1 MSAAA
6 ATLGIIAA
14 GGPFPLR
21 VAEAARAQ
29 GREVFVVCV
38 RDWCD
43 AALYAGFP
51 HAAERLGAG
60 GSIVARLREAG
71 ARDLVLAGKAA
82 RPSLLGLLPDAW
94 TTRALAK
101 IGPAAFRGD
110 DSLLRAVSRL
120 LEEEGFRLVAPQDV
134 LGGALAAGEGLL
146 AGPAPDAMA
155 RADVARG
162 AAVLRAL
169 APQDVGQAV
178 VVQQGLV
185 LGVEAIEGTDALL
198 ARCGALRRDGPG
210 GVLVKLPKPQ
220 QDRRLDPPVIG
231 AATVEGARAAGLR
244 GIAIEARGT
253 LLSDAPATLAACAA
267 SGIFLLAINPGD
279 HAP

>member
-1 MSAAA
+1 M
-6 ATLGIIAA
+6 
-14 GGPFPLR
+14 
-21 VAEAARAQ
+21 
-29 GREVFVVCV
+29 FVVCV

-43 AALYAGFP
+43 AGPYAHLP
-51 HAAERLGAG
+51 HASERLGAG
-60 GSIVARLREAG
+60 GAIVARLRAAG
-71 ARDLVLAGKAA
+71 VRDLVLAGQAR
-82 RPSLLGLLPDAW
+82 RPSLLGLVPDAW
-94 TTRALAK
+94 TARALAT

-110 DSLLRAVSRL
+110 DGLLRAVSRL

-134 LGGALAAGEGLL
+134 LAGALAAEGLL
-146 AGPAPDAMA
+146 AGPEPDAMA
-155 RADVARG
+155 RGDVARG
-162 AAVLRAL
+162 VAVLRAL

-198 ARCGALRRDGPG
+198 ARCAALRRDGPG
-210 GVLVKLPKPQ
+210 GVLVKLPKAQ

-231 AATVEGARAAGLR
+231 AATVEAARAASLR

-253 LLSDAPATLAACAA
+253 LLSDASATLASAGA

-279 HAP
+279 FAS